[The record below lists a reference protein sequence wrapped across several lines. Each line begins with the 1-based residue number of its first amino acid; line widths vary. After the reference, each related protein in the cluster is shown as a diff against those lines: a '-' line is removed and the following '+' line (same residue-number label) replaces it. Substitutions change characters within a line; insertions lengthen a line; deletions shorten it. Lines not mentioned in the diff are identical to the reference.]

1 MISLKEDLKDT
12 RKLSRIISAVENRQK
27 GYKDILKRCFLFSG
41 KSKIIGITGPPGA
54 GKSTLTSSLIGVL
67 REEGASVAVL
77 AIDPSSSFSGG
88 AILGD
93 RIRMLNYSLDK
104 KVYIRSAATR
114 GAMGG
119 LCAAAS
125 DIITILDAA
134 GFDYILVETVGVGQ
148 DEIDVVKEADT
159 VLLVLVPGFGD
170 DIQALKAGIMEIADI
185 FVVNKSDKEGS
196 NKLVR
201 EIEYI
206 LSLAESGKQW
216 NPPIVKTVASRN
228 EGVKDLLIQIK
239 KHFDFLI
246 STSLFFQK
254 RKDRFSLKFNR
265 LILEGLENRIKNGP
279 LKGEEEKKLLES
291 FIKKE
296 KDPYTAAEEIV
307 ESFIMEELQ

>member
-1 MISLKEDLKDT
+1 MISLQEDLKDI
-12 RKLSRIISAVENRQK
+12 RKLSRIITTIENRQK
-27 GYKDILKRCFLFSG
+27 GYKDILRKCFYHSG

-67 REEGASVAVL
+67 REEGSSVAVL

-93 RIRMLNYSLDK
+93 RIRMLDYSLDE

-119 LCAAAS
+119 LCVAAS
-125 DIITILDAA
+125 DIITVLDAA

-148 DEIDVVKEADT
+148 DEIDVVKETDT
-159 VLLVLVPGFGD
+159 VLLVLVPGLGD

-185 FVVNKSDKEGS
+185 FVVNKSDREGS
-196 NKLVR
+196 DNLVR

-206 LSLAESGKQW
+206 LSLTEHGKKW
-216 NPPIVKTVASRN
+216 NTPIIKTVASKN
-228 EGVKDLLIQIK
+228 EGIKELSIQIK
-239 KHFDFLI
+239 KHFDFICSNSLI
-246 STSLFFQK
+246 LQK
-254 RKDRFSLKFNR
+254 RKERFSLKFKR
-265 LILEGLENRIKNGP
+265 LVLEGLETKIKNGP
-279 LKGEEEKKLLES
+279 LKGEEEEKLLES

-296 KDPYTAAEEIV
+296 QDPYTAAEEIV
-307 ESFIMEELQ
+307 ESFILEELQ